1 MKIPLTMREQYQG
14 QLSASMLCCCFGENR
29 LYDRFF
35 FYIRRIIFLS
45 EKQKN
50 TAISCFFPF
59 GVQFEGCIR
68 IFPPPVTIF
77 YIALSVL
84 LIRNACFF
92 PLLGI

>member
-1 MKIPLTMREQYQG
+1 MKIPLTIREQYQG
-14 QLSASMLCCCFGENR
+14 QLSALMLYILLCGTGFMTGS
-29 LYDRFF
+29 FF
-35 FYIRRIIFLS
+35 LEKIILIR
-45 EKQKN
+45 KTKN

>member
-1 MKIPLTMREQYQG
+1 MKIPLIMRKQYQG

-50 TAISCFFPF
+50 TAISCD
-59 GVQFEGCIR
+59 VNLKM
-68 IFPPPVTIF
+68 VTSAGLEPATF
-77 YIALSVL
+77 
-84 LIRNACFF
+84 
-92 PLLGI
+92 